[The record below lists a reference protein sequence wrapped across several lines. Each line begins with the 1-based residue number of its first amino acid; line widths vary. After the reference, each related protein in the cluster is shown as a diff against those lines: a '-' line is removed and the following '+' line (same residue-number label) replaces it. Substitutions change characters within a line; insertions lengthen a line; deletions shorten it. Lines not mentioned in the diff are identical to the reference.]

1 MRINGEIKKDKHLDI
16 TAYSKAFGGEINTNM
31 HDEDLRSEFKDLH
44 AIGVLKMLGY
54 PEIMD
59 GSTNGSIL
67 YNTKTEQGKLDARF
81 DKATLTRSQMTD
93 LISRLTRADLS
104 KEHFNKA
111 TLVSVI
117 NKEIITS
124 DLDMQ
129 SKDVS
134 VQSKK
139 FIIDSKKKSI
149 DARFS
154 VKIKKDGGDVLVQGA
169 INDPSVRLDAKSMIT
184 PEVKEKVNK
193 EINRFLKKLF

>member
-1 MRINGEIKKDKHLDI
+1 M
-16 TAYSKAFGGEINTNM
+16 
-31 HDEDLRSEFKDLH
+31 
-44 AIGVLKMLGY
+44 V
-54 PEIMD
+54 
-59 GSTNGSIL
+59 SI
-67 YNTKTEQGKLDARF
+67 
-81 DKATLTRSQMTD
+81 
-93 LISRLTRADLS
+93 
-104 KEHFNKA
+104 
-111 TLVSVI
+111 I

-169 INDPSVRLDAKSMIT
+169 INDPSVRLDAKSVIT